1 MLGPCL
7 SRGKTYTKRRSPSKA
22 SSGFIFV
29 VEFGG
34 GNGSKGQNKSI
45 FGEDEQSVP
54 PYLALVTHN
63 TFTAVLTSRF
73 TATRPYRRTACEAM
87 ADRVVLRVEL
97 YAAMEACDISVS
109 EYQTTAKS
117 LKYS

>member
-1 MLGPCL
+1 M
-7 SRGKTYTKRRSPSKA
+7 A
-22 SSGFIFV
+22 Q
-29 VEFGG
+29 
-34 GNGSKGQNKSI
+34 KGQNKSI

-73 TATRPYRRTACEAM
+73 TATRPYRRAACEAM

-109 EYQTTAKS
+109 EFKTTAKS
-117 LKYS
+117 LKYSSIHEYS